1 MGGGIP
7 KGDSLNLLRLS
18 RNTRPDQF
26 PDTQVLTGNGKAL
39 ADSITSV
46 INGLEAF

>member
-7 KGDSLNLLRLS
+7 KEDSLNLLRLP

-26 PDTQVLTGNGKAL
+26 LDARVLNANGKAL
-39 ADSITSV
+39 ADSIPRV
-46 INGLEAF
+46 INRLEAF